1 MTPTT
6 YRPVESPATS
16 PPVQT
21 LAAGA
26 VLPLLAILPIIA
38 GCAPNAAPTAT
49 EAIDRMLAAIGSQ
62 RDRDNVR
69 SLRTVA
75 ECSGPDGLFVTS
87 VTSIRP
93 DTVYFHQQ
101 SGLGATEI
109 WSTPQRTWG
118 GSNQE
123 AYAELAPAV
132 RDFVR
137 GHEFHLMLLDLPM
150 RFTAFS
156 VQGEDRVDESACLR
170 ITMTDESG
178 ADASICLGERDW
190 LPLELQLAPAGAEGP
205 IRVRY
210 GEWRAVDGLN
220 WFHAFRLTEGSEEYS
235 YEFVEISASSFGQ
248 ELDIQPPGVP
258 PHETSET

>member
-1 MTPTT
+1 MTPM
-6 YRPVESPATS
+6 YLSVERPATS
-16 PPVQT
+16 PPVKSRT
-21 LAAGA
+21 AGA
-26 VLPLLAILPIIA
+26 VLRVLAILPIIA
-38 GCAPNAAPTAT
+38 SCAPNAAPTAT
-49 EAIDRMLAAIGSQ
+49 EAIDGMLDAIGSQ

-75 ECSGPDGLFVTS
+75 ECSGPGGLFVTS

-101 SGLGATEI
+101 TGLGATEI

-137 GHEFHLMLLDLPM
+137 GHEFHLMLLDIPT
-150 RFTAFS
+150 RFSGFGL
-156 VQGEDRVDESACLR
+156 QGTDTVGDSPCLR
-170 ITMTDESG
+170 ITMSDESG
-178 ADASICLGERDW
+178 SDASICIRERDW

-205 IRVRY
+205 VRVRY
-210 GEWRAVDGLN
+210 SDWRAVDGLN

-248 ELDIQPPGVP
+248 ELDIQPPGLP
-258 PHETSET
+258 PRENSKT